1 MAATAA
7 TAGESDCDEQQMPLY
22 MQEKMRICDMARAA
36 VASAMAEIAR
46 IRDNMR
52 AQTDEITELRRKLDF
67 IQREHEANKA
77 HIRVLESEK
86 AAALVQ
92 AAALRTENADLRLS
106 LIKS

>member
-1 MAATAA
+1 
-7 TAGESDCDEQQMPLY
+7 MPLY

-86 AAALVQ
+86 TAALVQ